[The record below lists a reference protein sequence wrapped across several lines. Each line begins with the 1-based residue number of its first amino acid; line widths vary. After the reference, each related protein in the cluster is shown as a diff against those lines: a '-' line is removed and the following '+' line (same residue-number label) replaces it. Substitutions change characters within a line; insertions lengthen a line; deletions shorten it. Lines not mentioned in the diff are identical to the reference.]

1 MPSSRR
7 PIAGAGAG
15 AGVGAAPAA
24 EAGEEG
30 AAGQLHLRGAPVEG
44 ETLSPPMGGVVDGE
58 AAAAAP
64 NALGAASMGRRR
76 CFKEEVAGEKRALD
90 VKETRPVTQILQPH
104 S

>member
-1 MPSSRR
+1 
-7 PIAGAGAG
+7 
-15 AGVGAAPAA
+15 
-24 EAGEEG
+24 
-30 AAGQLHLRGAPVEG
+30 
-44 ETLSPPMGGVVDGE
+44 MGGVVDGE